1 MKKFFTLLA
10 ALVCMISLQATTVT
24 VTPYGNV
31 GAVTVDGT
39 SYNNLPITTQGGIHL
54 ITINREGISLLVR
67 YTDTNTVSAIG
78 TVNGQSINYNST
90 AVADYAKSFQIP
102 HSDFEVWHS
111 VGNDCEEPGPA
122 SSNPSEVTYSWHG
135 FGTCFG
141 SLAGSAR
148 TLSKFYSA
156 DHNNGKCA
164 VVEAKPYKLF
174 GVTIAMA
181 NGTMTTGRLKAGS
194 STASNSDNHSEM
206 DINKDYSNEQNNN
219 GLHVYGPFYALLN
232 AKPDA
237 IKASMKVALS
247 NSSDKASIS
256 AAITDGSYYQEPAP
270 SNTTYSNVAA
280 SAKNTSLPTQD
291 WTDYTFPFTYNE
303 GKEAKA
309 IMVTISTNA
318 NPGSGN
324 DGDKVYVD
332 DVELLYNAAISNI
345 ALNGVTLEGFNFNA
359 ATKNYDITY
368 SGEALNLTADNFVV
382 TAVGQSAIVVKNVEN
397 LGCGNYRIAIGVT
410 SPDFKNGDLYTINL
424 THNPLTGK
432 LYILG
437 DVNGIGWHANNA
449 LEMTAANE
457 DQTVFTADVT
467 TSSPN
472 NNYFNFT
479 TKLAEDDNTGGWE
492 YILPYRIGAP
502 GEGTDPSV
510 EISSTD
516 LGTALP
522 LGEWGKTRAYTL
534 PAGQWTFT
542 VDLTARTLTV
552 VEKMP
557 DHLYILGDV
566 NGKGW
571 HANDGVEMTPN
582 EAHTVFTSEVT
593 TAGENNYFRFTT
605 ELAENDDDGGWSY
618 ILPFNIGAPN
628 ANQQIT
634 TTDYGTALTLG
645 NWGQGNNFVLTAGK
659 WNFSV
664 DMSARTLTVTQVQ
677 QSIPG
682 DVDGNGTVDV
692 TDVNFVVNI
701 ILGKAQFSNYPNA
714 DVDGNGVVDVTDV
727 NKVVNIILGKN

>member
-1 MKKFFTLLA
+1 MKKILMLLA

-24 VTPYGNV
+24 VTPHGNV

-39 SYNNLPITTQGGIHL
+39 TYNNLPITTQGDIHL

-67 YTDTNTVSAIG
+67 YTDANTVSAIG

-90 AVADYAKSFQIP
+90 AVADYAKTFQIP

-156 DHNNGKCA
+156 DHNGGKCA
-164 VVEAKPYKLF
+164 VVQAAKFLF
-174 GVTIAMA
+174 VVA
-181 NGTMTTGRLKAGS
+181 NGTMTTGRLKAGNAS
-194 STASNSDNHSEM
+194 ASNSENHSEM
-206 DINKDYSNEQNNN
+206 DITKDYSSLASNQHNDD
-219 GLHVYGPFYALLN
+219 LDVYGPFYALLY

-237 IKASMKVALS
+237 IKASMKVAL
-247 NSSDKASIS
+247 NKDSDKASIS

-280 SAKNTSLPTQD
+280 TAKNTSLPTQD

-318 NPGSGN
+318 NPGSGT

-345 ALNGVTLEGFNFNA
+345 ALNGATLEGFNFNA

-382 TAVGQSAIVVKNVEN
+382 TTQGVSAIVVKNVEN

-410 SPDFKNGDLYTINL
+410 SPDFKNGDLYTINV
-424 THNPLTGK
+424 TKRPI
-432 LYILG
+432 YILG
-437 DVNGIGWHANNA
+437 
-449 LEMTAANE
+449 E
-457 DQTVFTADVT
+457 
-467 TSSPN
+467 
-472 NNYFNFT
+472 
-479 TKLAEDDNTGGWE
+479 
-492 YILPYRIGAP
+492 
-502 GEGTDPSV
+502 
-510 EISSTD
+510 
-516 LGTALP
+516 
-522 LGEWGKTRAYTL
+522 
-534 PAGQWTFT
+534 
-542 VDLTARTLTV
+542 
-552 VEKMP
+552 
-557 DHLYILGDV
+557 V
-566 NGKGW
+566 NGKDW
-571 HANDGVEMTPN
+571 AANDGVEMDTEN
-582 EAHTVFTSEVT
+582 GTIYTATVTTSKDNGNYFGFTSM
-593 TAGENNYFRFTT
+593 
-605 ELAENDDDGGWSY
+605 LANDNDDGGWSY
-618 ILPFNIGAPN
+618 IAPYRFGAELN
-628 ANQQIT
+628 GEGDFWIT
-634 TTDYGTALTLG
+634 DALLNTALNLG
-645 NWGQGNNFVLTAGK
+645 ADGTTRAYRLEKGE

-664 DMSARTLTVTQVQ
+664 DLSARTLTVTKVQ

-682 DVDGNGTVDV
+682 DIDGSGAVDV
-692 TDVNFVVNI
+692 TDVNIVVNI
-701 ILGKAQFSNYPNA
+701 ILGKAQFANYPNA
-714 DVDGNGVVDVTDV
+714 DLDGNGVVDVTDV
-727 NKVVNIILGKN
+727 NKVVNIILGK

>member
-1 MKKFFTLLA
+1 MKKIFTLFA
-10 ALVCMISLQATTVT
+10 ALVCMMSLQATTVT

-39 SYNNLPITTQGGIHL
+39 TYNNLPITTQGDIHL
-54 ITINREGISLLVR
+54 VAINREGISLLVR

-78 TVNGQSINYNST
+78 TVNGQSVNYNSD
-90 AVADYAKSFQIP
+90 AIAAYAKTFQIP
-102 HSDFEVWHS
+102 NSDFETWTS
-111 VGNDCEEPGPA
+111 NTTEPR
-122 SSNPSEVTYSWHG
+122 YWHG
-135 FGTCFG
+135 FKSAKG
-141 SLAGSAR
+141 SLASMAAGTLDSSDEVRPGSSG
-148 TLSKFYSA
+148 TSSA
-156 DHNNGKCA
+156 LIESSTYI
-164 VVEAKPYKLF
+164 VVN
-174 GVTIAMA
+174 
-181 NGTMTTGRLKAGS
+181 NGTMTNGQLNAQS
-194 STASNSDNHSEM
+194 MTAANTWNHSEM
-206 DINKDYSNEQNNN
+206 DQSSSATDKN
-219 GLHVYGPFYALLN
+219 GDKFYTALL

-237 IKASMKVALS
+237 IKAWLKFSQGSVNTNYPYATLS
-247 NSSDKASIS
+247 AVLFNGKYYQDPEPKKGDKSAIVSGTAYTQADVDS
-256 AAITDGSYYQEPAP
+256 AAAR
-270 SNTTYSNVAA
+270 VAA
-280 SAKNTSLPTQD
+280 KAQNAQITTGD
-291 WTDYTFPFTYNE
+291 WRELSIPFNYTNVNN
-303 GKEAKA
+303 AKA
-309 IMVTISTNA
+309 ILVTVSTNA
-318 NPGSGN
+318 TPGQGS
-324 DGDKVYVD
+324 DGDKVWVD
-332 DVELLYNAAISNI
+332 DMELVYNAAISNI
-345 ALNGVTLEGFNFNA
+345 ALNGVTVEGFNFNA

-382 TAVGQSAIVVKNVEN
+382 TTQGVSAIVVKNVEN

-457 DQTVFTADVT
+457 DQTVFTAEVN
-467 TSSPN
+467 TSSN
-472 NNYFNFT
+472 NNYFSFT
-479 TKLAEDDNTGGWE
+479 TKLAEDDNDGGWA

-502 GEGTDPSV
+502 GEGTDSSV

-522 LGEWGKTRAYTL
+522 LGDWGKTRAYIL
-534 PAGQWTFT
+534 PAGHWTFT
-542 VDLTARTLTV
+542 VNLTARTLTV

-571 HANDGVEMTPN
+571 HANIGVEMTPN

-645 NWGQGNNFVLTAGK
+645 NWGQGNNFVLPAGL

-701 ILGKAQFSNYPNA
+701 ILGKAQFANYPNA